1 MVDLDE
7 KMLISKTKLTIHELV
22 MLKGLK
28 IKYSLMKSQPLSK
41 AED

>member
-7 KMLISKTKLTIHELV
+7 KMLISMTKMTIHELFI
-22 MLKGLK
+22 LEGLK
-28 IKYSLMKSQPLSK
+28 IKYTLMKSQPLSK

>member
-7 KMLISKTKLTIHELV
+7 KMLISMTKMTIHELFI
-22 MLKGLK
+22 LKRLK
-28 IKYSLMKSQPLSK
+28 IKYTLMKSQPLSK